1 MEDQERKAEPFDSPG
16 TKNSN
21 KKNVRF
27 KRSKIFVTPSNDSEE
42 DSDPP
47 VNSISRLASYANRRS
62 PRNHTSVQ
70 ARSSQMF
77 VPMSPTQATISSAS
91 CSPSSISDS
100 HHLTES
106 SPLMETPEAIRNW
119 NLQKNRRTADT
130 TYLSSS
136 GSPASLVNSNQ
147 GGYNY
152 YYSDLRAEMNARTP
166 GKSNWKSMLMHNG
179 DDDDYDHHRTRFER
193 FIGDGRRMKCYAF
206 IALLGSLLFTLI
218 WLVTIEPCST
228 SDSIHSSIKYVFGK
242 TGSHSN
248 NQQIQS
254 LAHWEDAN
262 MVNWEG
268 ADFMSP
274 VRRLFA
280 GQEQRSRFGRGR
292 GSSSRQRKSRRR
304 TIEKSGKIFRNA
316 DKDDGEDRNDNNDDE
331 EEEEEEEK
339 EEEEED
345 EEDEGDS
352 SNNDDNTYSTSSAL
366 SSTFR
371 LVLLGDSLMSES
383 YKKSNLG
390 GVIEDMLSSETV
402 SVINCAK
409 SGSEIRIIRERPLLN
424 CTLPHNPDAT
434 ILFFDTVYTF
444 FALYSHSCTLH
455 FTLSRCTAILLFSLS
470 PTLYFTYFHSLVF
483 TFIRT

>member
-27 KRSKIFVTPSNDSEE
+27 KRSKIFVTPSNDSAE

-62 PRNHTSVQ
+62 PRTNHTSVQ
-70 ARSSQMF
+70 GHSSQMF

-119 NLQKNRRTADT
+119 NIQKSRRTADT

-136 GSPASLVNSNQ
+136 CSPGSLASSGQ

-152 YYSDLRAEMNARTP
+152 YYSDLRAEMNAMTP

-179 DDDDYDHHRTRFER
+179 DDEDYDHRTRFER
-193 FIGDGRRMKCYAF
+193 FMGDGRRMRCYAF

-248 NQQIQS
+248 SQQIQS
-254 LAHWEDAN
+254 LAHWEGTN

-268 ADFMSP
+268 ADIMSP
-274 VRRLFA
+274 VRRLLV
-280 GQEQRSRFGRGR
+280 GQGKGSRFGRR
-292 GSSSRQRKSRRR
+292 GSSNEWKSRRR
-304 TIEKSGKIFRNA
+304 RTMEKSGKVFRNS
-316 DKDDGEDRNDNNDDE
+316 DKDDGGEHNDE
-331 EEEEEEEK
+331 EKDEEVIEDD
-339 EEEEED
+339 EEED
-345 EEDEGDS
+345 EELGKS
-352 SNNDDNTYSTSSAL
+352 STDGKADDDHDNTDSASATL

-383 YKKSNLG
+383 YKKTNLG
-390 GVIEDMLSSETV
+390 GVIEDLLSSETV

-409 SGSEIRIIRERPLLN
+409 SGSEIRVIRERPLLN

-434 ILFFDTVYTF
+434 ILFFDTVST
-444 FALYSHSCTLH
+444 
-455 FTLSRCTAILLFSLS
+455 FSLYCIFPLPLSDQLSFS
-470 PTLYFTYFHSLVF
+470 PTLTLTSTPTGHKYG
-483 TFIRT
+483 